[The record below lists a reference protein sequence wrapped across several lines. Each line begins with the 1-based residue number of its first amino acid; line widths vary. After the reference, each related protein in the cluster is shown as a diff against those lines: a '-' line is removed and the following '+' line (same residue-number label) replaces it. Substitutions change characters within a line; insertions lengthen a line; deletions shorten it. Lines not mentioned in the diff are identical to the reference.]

1 MLDEFNE
8 VFKIPQGTSFKRVE
22 LENALVE
29 NFGSVQYF
37 KLGGI
42 SVQGKFYPVS
52 YEVGTKFEWEY
63 NELSYGDAKSCEEAL
78 MGLFI
83 KYGSGEEGGKH
94 PYEHVDTFRK
104 IVAEVYGK

>member
-1 MLDEFNE
+1 MLDKFNE
-8 VFKIPQGTSFKRVE
+8 VFKIPQGTPFKRVE

-29 NFGSVQYF
+29 SFGSVQYF

-63 NELSYGDAKSCEEAL
+63 NELSYGDANSCEEAL

-83 KYGSGEEGGKH
+83 KYGSGEEYGQRHGK
-94 PYEHVDTFRK
+94 YLDSFRK
-104 IVAEVYGK
+104 IVAGVYGR